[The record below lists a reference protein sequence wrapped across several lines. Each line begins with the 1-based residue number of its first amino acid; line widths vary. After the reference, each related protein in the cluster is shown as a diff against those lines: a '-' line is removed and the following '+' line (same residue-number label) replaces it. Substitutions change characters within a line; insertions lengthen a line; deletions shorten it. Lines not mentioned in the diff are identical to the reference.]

1 VRGDLLATDQ
11 SQPTSHHTSHF
22 TTSQT
27 RTSHFTPAP
36 LKKYVKLL
44 KIVDWLHQHNPF
56 IRCDTRLTALQSGVT
71 ANDSDGVT
79 CDSAYIIGSSIH
91 VAFDGVPFVD
101 ASINKKSCVKTMS
114 RLIAQGQQ
122 ADKRLVDTD
131 SFTLYYRL
139 IILVERSSN
148 IASYFRYELTT
159 TPCSLFHG
167 YMLNESGKA
176 ALGKILKEDVGC

>member
-1 VRGDLLATDQ
+1 M
-11 SQPTSHHTSHF
+11 F

-36 LKKYVKLL
+36 LNRYVKLL
-44 KIVDWLHQHNPF
+44 KIVGWLHQHNPF

-71 ANDSDGVT
+71 ANDSDG
-79 CDSAYIIGSSIH
+79 CDSAYTIGSSIH
-91 VAFDGVPFVD
+91 VAFDSVPFVD

-114 RLIAQGQQ
+114 HLIAQGQQ

-131 SFTLYYRL
+131 SSTLFYRL

-167 YMLNESGKA
+167 YVLNESGKA
-176 ALGKILKEDVGC
+176 ALGKILWLLTVVREPVKWL